1 MGTSQLEFVILIR
14 KQSSFDTFIMIKME
28 KMEFLDV

>member
-1 MGTSQLEFVILIR
+1 MGTSQLEFVIR
-14 KQSSFDTFIMIKME
+14 KQSSFDTSITIKME